1 MLDRAVPSGPAADSD
16 LPITTVVP
24 PPPISQASAERLIVM
39 AHFVYAGRVGG
50 AEHML
55 YNLLRGFSREPVRL
69 TVACATRANLD
80 PAMANELDAMPGVQ
94 VVETGGRG
102 PRFLAEQAACLSPS
116 LAGTATL
123 FPNYFVPPVLPSR
136 LGRVAVVLHDLQY
149 RHFPANFSAGKRA
162 WLTASQGFAVRRAD
176 QVITISQ
183 FVADDAA
190 RCFGA
195 SVARR
200 TVVIPNPIS
209 WERFGDSSEP
219 AFIDRPYVLTV
230 AAQYPHKNL
239 ETLLRAFARVA
250 AADPDPMLVFCGQ
263 DYGGLRGVAAS
274 DGATGRGGLRPML
287 EALGLGERV
296 IMTGYLD
303 DVALGRWY
311 RQAAMFAFPSVF
323 EGFGMP
329 AVEALGFGLPVLTT
343 RCTALPETTLGLA
356 AYVEDPYGEQEW
368 ASHMAAILR
377 NSAAFRPLPAE
388 VERLRSH
395 YSVNRIAR
403 LYLKAC
409 GLPLSGDNG

>member
-1 MLDRAVPSGPAADSD
+1 MPDRLAESSPAAATD
-16 LPITTVVP
+16 
-24 PPPISQASAERLIVM
+24 QSAMSAGTAPAAVREGAGRLVVM

-55 YNLLRGFSREPVRL
+55 YNLLRGFGRERVGL
-69 TVACATRANLD
+69 TVACSRRANLD
-80 PAMANELDAMPGVQ
+80 SLAAGELDAMPGVRL
-94 VVETGGRG
+94 VETGGRG
-102 PRFLAEQAACLSPS
+102 PRFLAEQAACLSPA
-116 LAGTATL
+116 LAGDATL

-162 WLTASQGFAVRRAD
+162 WLTASQGFAMRRAD

-183 FVADDAA
+183 FVADDAE

-209 WERFGDSSEP
+209 WDRFGTGTEP

-239 ETLLRAFARVA
+239 ETLLRGFARVA
-250 AADPDPMLVFCGQ
+250 AADPDPMLVLCGQ
-263 DYGGLRGVAAS
+263 DYGGLRGVASSGAAS
-274 DGATGRGGLRPML
+274 GRGGLRPTL
-287 EALGLGERV
+287 EALGLGDRV

-303 DVALGRWY
+303 DAALGRWY
-311 RQAAMFAFPSVF
+311 RHAAMFAFPSVF

-356 AYVEDPYGEQEW
+356 TTVEDPYGEAEW
-368 ASHMAAILR
+368 ASHAAAILR
-377 NSAAFRPLPAE
+377 SPAAFRPAPAE
-388 VERLRSH
+388 AERLRAH
-395 YSVNRIAR
+395 YGTARIAR
-403 LYLKAC
+403 LYLQAC
-409 GLPLSGDNG
+409 GLKAG

>member
-1 MLDRAVPSGPAADSD
+1 MIPGVK
-16 LPITTVVP
+16 
-24 PPPISQASAERLIVM
+24 ASATNPAGAGRLVVM

-55 YNLLRGFSREPVRL
+55 YNLLRGFSHEHVGL
-69 TVACATRANLD
+69 TVACATRANFD
-80 PAMANELDAMPGVQ
+80 PAMADGLDAVPGLRW
-94 VVETGGRG
+94 VETGGRG
-102 PRFLAEQAACLSPS
+102 PRFLAEQAACMDPR
-116 LAGTATL
+116 LAGEATL

-136 LGRVAVVLHDLQY
+136 LGRISVVLHDFQY
-149 RHFPANFSAGKRA
+149 RQFPANFSAGKRA
-162 WLTASQGFAVRRAD
+162 WLAASQGFAVRRAD

-190 RCFGA
+190 RWFGG

-200 TVVIPNPIS
+200 IVVIPNPIS
-209 WERFGDSSEP
+209 WQRFGDSPEP
-219 AFIDRPYVLTV
+219 SFIDRPYVLTV

-239 ETLLRAFARVA
+239 ETLLRGFARVA
-250 AADPDPMLVFCGQ
+250 AADPNPMLVLCGQ
-263 DYGGLRGVAAS
+263 DYGGLHGVAAS
-274 DGATGRGGLRPML
+274 NGVPGRGGLRPML

-311 RQAAMFAFPSVF
+311 RHASMFAFPSVF

-343 RCTALPETTLGLA
+343 RYTALPETTLGLA
-356 AYVEDPYGEQEW
+356 AYVEKPYDEQEW

-377 NSAAFRPLPAE
+377 NPAAFRPSLAE

-395 YSVNRIAR
+395 YSVARVAR
-403 LYLKAC
+403 LYLEAC
-409 GLPLSGDNG
+409 GLRTAGNGA